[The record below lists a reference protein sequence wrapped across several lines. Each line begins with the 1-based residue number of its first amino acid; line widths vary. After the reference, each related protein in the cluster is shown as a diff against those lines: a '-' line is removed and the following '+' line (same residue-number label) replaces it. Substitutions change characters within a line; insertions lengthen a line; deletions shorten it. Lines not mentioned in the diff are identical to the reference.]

1 MAFESQRLLA
11 DRLSTSVEQVSDIET
26 DDLPASGKEREAV
39 VRVRVNQSFFRRRVL
54 SAYCFKCCVTGLTLR
69 PLLVAGHVIPWAKD
83 TVNRLNP
90 RNGLCLNALHDRA
103 FDCGLMWVA
112 PQFVVR
118 LSPKMREANNDSK
131 ETIDWLMSFD
141 GKPLLLPRKF
151 QPDPQL
157 LAIHASLSGH

>member
-1 MAFESQRLLA
+1 M
-11 DRLSTSVEQVSDIET
+11 
-26 DDLPASGKEREAV
+26 P
-39 VRVRVNQSFFRRRVL
+39 
-54 SAYCFKCCVTGLTLR
+54 
-69 PLLVAGHVIPWAKD
+69 
-83 TVNRLNP
+83 
-90 RNGLCLNALHDRA
+90 NALHDRA

-112 PQFVVR
+112 PEFVVR
-118 LSPKMREANNDSK
+118 LSPKMREANNDFK